1 MKLSV
6 FCVFHFHLLCLV
18 DAGDGR
24 HLAVFVGPKY
34 LAHGAGGH
42 RVGDA
47 VNIDLFVFVNVTHW
61 DMFLSLF
68 NWFAT
73 VQI

>member
-18 DAGDGR
+18 DVGDGR

-42 RVGDA
+42 PVGDT